1 MARSASILVPN
12 NVGHGLLQTKRNN
25 LFEIVAKIC
34 NMSGE
39 YHIQEKP
46 ENEGIW
52 KFSHIPWRYVV
63 VEHIFK
69 GSNKTEGRL
78 GRLERA

>member
-1 MARSASILVPN
+1 
-12 NVGHGLLQTKRNN
+12 
-25 LFEIVAKIC
+25 
-34 NMSGE
+34 MSGE